1 MSIYTIGDLHLSFSV
16 DKPMDIFGPSWEN
29 HAERI
34 KENWLNKVNNE
45 DYVILPGDF
54 SWATYLDETKKDF
67 EFLNSLPG
75 KKILSKGNHDYW
87 WTTLTSMRKFL
98 KENNFENIDF
108 LYNNSFEMENKVIV
122 GTRGWVNTWKN
133 ADDYKILKR
142 ENDRLILSI
151 KDGLNKMNENRE
163 MIAFIHYPPFYKEKD
178 IPEEI
183 DFIATLKK
191 YNIKKCYYAHLHGE
205 SHKDAIEGNIDGIDF
220 KLVSSDYLKF
230 DLYSLSTTC

>member
-16 DKPMDIFGPSWEN
+16 DKPMDIFGVNWEN

-34 KENWLNKVNNE
+34 KENWINKVNNE

-108 LYNNSFEMENKVIV
+108 LYNNSFEIENKIIV
-122 GTRGWVNTWKN
+122 GTRGWVNSWKN
-133 ADDYKILKR
+133 EDDYKILKR

-151 KDGLNKMNENRE
+151 KDGLNKMDENKE

-191 YNIKKCYYAHLHGE
+191 YSIKKCYYAHLHGE
-205 SHKDAIEGNIDGIDF
+205 SHKDAFEGNIDGIDF
-220 KLVSSDYLKF
+220 KLVSSDFLKF
-230 DLYSLSTTC
+230 DLLLIDS